1 MGSGKV
7 LVWVILAT
15 IAGPGLDFWIP
26 GQILP
31 VHLVKTLIMVLM
43 VMVLRI
49 LFLVLL
55 LLPVKEKRVC
65 FLKPFFYLFCLLAC
79 ELLEFNL
86 VLFSVFVFWA
96 RWIQVYWINYVI
108 LVWIGLYLRLWQKI
122 LYFWFFVGV
131 IVGVTRQERYWYVLT
146 LLVIVFFERI
156 IGMFHEFCIWSI
168 LNVGLRNG

>member
-65 FLKPFFYLFCLLAC
+65 FLKASFYLFSLHVNYWNLILFCF
-79 ELLEFNL
+79 EF
-86 VLFSVFVFWA
+86 LFF
-96 RWIQVYWINYVI
+96 Y
-108 LVWIGLYLRLWQKI
+108 
-122 LYFWFFVGV
+122 
-131 IVGVTRQERYWYVLT
+131 
-146 LLVIVFFERI
+146 FERDEFKYIWLIMWSWFGLVCIYDYDKNKIKI
-156 IGMFHEFCIWSI
+156 IFLIFGWCNCRS
-168 LNVGLRNG
+168 N